1 VLLSNT
7 VNDPGSRISHTGA
20 TAIGGIIRN
29 DAGAFVRAFCGNVGN
44 CSITRA
50 ELRAIVEGLKLA
62 WSMGIRKV
70 AIQTDS
76 AAAITLLQNVG
87 VSRHS
92 HAALVAE
99 FQALRSRQWEIMI
112 SRVYREANQC
122 ADYLANLGH
131 SYCIGLHLFSSP
143 DISLAHWLRYD
154 LVGVAL
160 PRVTSLLN

>member
-1 VLLSNT
+1 
-7 VNDPGSRISHTGA
+7 
-20 TAIGGIIRN
+20 
-29 DAGAFVRAFCGNVGN
+29 
-44 CSITRA
+44 
-50 ELRAIVEGLKLA
+50 
-62 WSMGIRKV
+62 MGIRKV

-92 HAALVAE
+92 H
-99 FQALRSRQWEIMI
+99 
-112 SRVYREANQC
+112 VYREANQC